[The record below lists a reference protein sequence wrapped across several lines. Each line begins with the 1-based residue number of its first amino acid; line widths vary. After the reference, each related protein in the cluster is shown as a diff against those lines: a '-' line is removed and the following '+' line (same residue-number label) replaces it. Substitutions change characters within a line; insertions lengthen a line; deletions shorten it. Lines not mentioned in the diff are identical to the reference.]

1 MLSRLFSR
9 KPEESESEVSEP
21 TDLKRIVFFHVPK
34 CGGSSVRDALK
45 SAYREKNLTARN
57 VVFHLDS
64 HTSKSSSDLMGE
76 NLAVHREH
84 VFLYKFML
92 RKYFLL
98 TGHFPYSDSVAKAKA
113 KNDLF
118 VTLLRD
124 PFDRKLSQYYY
135 NRHKADHQAHFGT
148 DLSLEDWLQ
157 KSIESTKPGS
167 YTRYFCGNVRLEQ
180 GADETDG
187 QFVQGRVDAAIKNL
201 RTFDV
206 VGNVSDMAG
215 FAGEVSRKS
224 GLSVS
229 IDHLRRSPKSGYPK
243 FRQQPKHIQALLEA
257 SCEHDVRIYESVF
270 GAGSAGA

>member
-1 MLSRLFSR
+1 MLSRLFSQ
-9 KPEESESEVSEP
+9 KTGESANGVSGSS
-21 TDLKRIVFFHVPK
+21 DLKRIVFFHVPK

-45 SAYREKNLTARN
+45 SAYRKKKLFARN
-57 VVFHLDS
+57 IEFHLDS
-64 HTSKSSSDLMGE
+64 HASKASSDCLDE

-98 TGHFPYSDSVAKAKA
+98 TGHFPYSDSAAKAKA
-113 KNDLF
+113 KDDLF
-118 VTLLRD
+118 ITLIRD
-124 PFDRKLSQYYY
+124 PYDRKLSQYYY
-135 NRHKADHQAHFGT
+135 NRHKAERKKHFRT

-157 KSIESTKPGS
+157 KTIESTYPGS
-167 YTRYFCGNVRLEQ
+167 YTGYFCGNVRLERR
-180 GADETDG
+180 ADEADG
-187 QFVQGRVDAAIKNL
+187 QFVQRHVDAAIENL

-224 GLSVS
+224 GLSVR
-229 IDHLRRSPKSGYPK
+229 IEHLRRSPKSGYPK
-243 FRQQPKHIQALLEA
+243 FREQPKHIQTLLEA
-257 SCEHDVRIYESVF
+257 SCEHDARIYESVF